1 MKSKLV
7 INLIKSYSESED
19 SFNEAVEKLA
29 KDEEK
34 KGNRLIASEIR
45 KSYELGKSKKNKTSE
60 SPVSEMAFSI
70 QNTGVLPRDKDSTLE
85 LLDVYKSKIKLED
98 VALPTPT
105 LKAIEQVLIEQ
116 NSLEELIAR
125 EVQPSN
131 RILLCGPPGCG
142 KTMTANAIAGEL
154 DLPIAYVKL
163 DALVSS
169 YLGQTGTNIR
179 KIFEFVKD
187 KRIILF
193 LDEFDAIAKKRDDA
207 QELGELKRVVTTLL
221 QNLDM
226 MNSNVLLLAA
236 TNHHHLLD
244 SAVWR
249 RFNKSILLDKPEDD
263 ERMKIIDIY
272 LSKVLSNHLTDK
284 KAIQILSKG
293 MSGAELRNF
302 LDSIAKYVIIEK
314 YNNKIDKEI
323 IGKVWL
329 EQKLLFISKESQEY
343 YSVLKELKNNGLSL
357 RMLEQITGIPKST
370 IDYNLKKEENNE

>member
-29 KDEEK
+29 EDEEK

-45 KSYELGKSKKNKTSE
+45 KSYQISKSKKNKTADRS
-60 SPVSEMAFSI
+60 VSDMVFSV
-70 QNTGVLPRDKDSTLE
+70 QNAGVLPRDKDSALE
-85 LLDVYKSKIKLED
+85 LIDIHKSKIKLDD

-105 LKAIEQVLIEQ
+105 LKAIKQVLIEQ
-116 NSLEELIAR
+116 KSLEELIAR
-125 EVQPSN
+125 GVQPSN

-154 DLPIAYVKL
+154 NLPIAYVKL

-179 KIFEFVKD
+179 KIFEFIKD
-187 KRIILF
+187 KRLILF

-249 RFNKSILLDKPEDD
+249 RFNKSILLEKPEDD
-263 ERMKIIDIY
+263 ERMKIIENY
-272 LSKVLSNHLTDK
+272 LSKVLSNYETDK
-284 KAIQILSKG
+284 KTIQILSKE
-293 MSGAELRNF
+293 MSGAQLKNF
-302 LDSIAKYVIIEK
+302 LDSIAKYVIIER
-314 YNNKIDKEI
+314 YNKEIDKEI

-329 EQKLLFISKESQEY
+329 EQKLLFVSKESQEY
-343 YSVLKELKNNGLSL
+343 YSVIKELKDNGLSL

-370 IDYNLKKEENNE
+370 IDYNLKKGESNE

>member
-7 INLIKSYSESED
+7 INLIKSYSESEE
-19 SFNEAVEKLA
+19 SFYEAVEKLA
-29 KDEEK
+29 MDEEK

-45 KSYELGKSKKNKTSE
+45 GSFELGKTKKNITSD
-60 SPVSEMAFSI
+60 SPVSDMAFSV
-70 QNTGVLPRDKDSTLE
+70 QNAGALPRDKDSALE
-85 LLDVYKSKIKLED
+85 LIDVYKSKIKLDD
-98 VALPTPT
+98 VALPIPT
-105 LKAIEQVLIEQ
+105 LKAIKQVLIEQ
-116 NSLEELIAR
+116 KSLEELIAR
-125 EVQPSN
+125 GVQPSN
-131 RILLCGPPGCG
+131 RVLLCGPPGCG

-154 DLPIAYVKL
+154 NLPIAYVKL

-187 KRIILF
+187 KRLILF

-221 QNLDM
+221 QNFDM

-249 RFNKSILLDKPEDD
+249 RFNKSILLEKPEDD
-263 ERMKIIDIY
+263 ERMKIIENY
-272 LSKVLSNHLTDK
+272 LSKVLFNYETDK
-284 KAIQILSKG
+284 KTIQILSKG
-293 MSGAELRNF
+293 MSGAKLKNF
-302 LDSIAKYVIIEK
+302 LDSIAKYVIIER
-314 YNNKIDKEI
+314 YNKEIDKEI

-329 EQKLLFISKESQEY
+329 EQKLLFVSKESQEY
-343 YSVLKELKNNGLSL
+343 YSVIKELKDNGLSL

-370 IDYNLKKEENNE
+370 IDYNLKKGESNE

>member
-1 MKSKLV
+1 MKSRLV
-7 INLIKSYSESED
+7 INLIKSHSESED
-19 SFNEAVEKLA
+19 SFYDAVEKLA
-29 KDEEK
+29 IDEEN

-45 KSYELGKSKKNKTSE
+45 SSYQLSKSKKNKTADRS
-60 SPVSEMAFSI
+60 VSDMVFSV
-70 QNTGVLPRDKDSTLE
+70 QNAGVLPRDKDSTLE
-85 LLDVYKSKIKLED
+85 LIDVYKSKIKLDD

-105 LKAIEQVLIEQ
+105 LKAIKQVLIEQ
-116 NSLEELIAR
+116 KSLEELIAR
-125 EVQPSN
+125 GVQPSN

-154 DLPIAYVKL
+154 NLPIAYVKL

-179 KIFEFVKD
+179 KIFEFIKD
-187 KRIILF
+187 KRLILF

-249 RFNKSILLDKPEDD
+249 RFNKSILLEKPEDD
-263 ERMKIIDIY
+263 ERMKIIENY
-272 LSKVLSNHLTDK
+272 LSKVLSNYETDK
-284 KAIQILSKG
+284 KTIQILSKG
-293 MSGAELRNF
+293 MSGAKLKNF
-302 LDSIAKYVIIEK
+302 LDSIAKYVIIER
-314 YNNKIDKEI
+314 YNKKIDKEI

-329 EQKLLFISKESQEY
+329 EQKLLFVSKESQEY
-343 YSVLKELKNNGLSL
+343 YSVIKELKDNGLSL

-370 IDYNLKKEENNE
+370 INYNLKKGETNE

>member
-7 INLIKSYSESED
+7 INLIKSHSESED
-19 SFNEAVEKLA
+19 SFYDAVEKLA
-29 KDEEK
+29 IDEEN

-45 KSYELGKSKKNKTSE
+45 SSYQLSKSKKNKTADR
-60 SPVSEMAFSI
+60 PVSDMVFSV
-70 QNTGVLPRDKDSTLE
+70 QNAGVLPRDKDSALE
-85 LLDVYKSKIKLED
+85 LIDVYKSKIKLDD

-105 LKAIEQVLIEQ
+105 LKAIKQVLIEQ
-116 NSLEELIAR
+116 KSLEELIAR
-125 EVQPSN
+125 GVQPSN

-154 DLPIAYVKL
+154 NLPIAYVKL

-179 KIFEFVKD
+179 KIFEFIKD
-187 KRIILF
+187 KRLILF

-226 MNSNVLLLAA
+226 MKSNVLLLAA

-249 RFNKSILLDKPEDD
+249 RFNKSILLEKPEDD
-263 ERMKIIDIY
+263 ERMKIIENY
-272 LSKVLSNHLTDK
+272 LSKVLPNYETDK
-284 KAIQILSKG
+284 KTIQILSKG
-293 MSGAELRNF
+293 MSGAKLKNF
-302 LDSIAKYVIIEK
+302 LDSIAKYVIIER
-314 YNNKIDKEI
+314 YNKKIDKEI

-329 EQKLLFISKESQEY
+329 EQKLLFVSKESQEY
-343 YSVLKELKNNGLSL
+343 YFVIKELKDNGLSL

-370 IDYNLKKEENNE
+370 INYNLKKGETNE

>member
-1 MKSKLV
+1 MKSRLV
-7 INLIKSYSESED
+7 INLIKSYGENEA
-19 SFNEAVEKLA
+19 SFNEAVEILA
-29 KDEEK
+29 KDEER
-34 KGNRLIASEIR
+34 KGNRLIASEI
-45 KSYELGKSKKNKTSE
+45 KKAFELGKSKKNRTAD
-60 SPVSEMAFSI
+60 SPVSDIAFSV
-70 QNTGVLPRDKDSTLE
+70 QNVGVLPRDKDSALE

-98 VALPTPT
+98 VALPTTT
-105 LKAIEQVLIEQ
+105 LKAIEQVLVEQ
-116 NSLEELIAR
+116 KSLEELITR
-125 EVQPSN
+125 GVQPSN

-154 DLPIAYVKL
+154 NLPIAYVKL

-187 KRIILF
+187 KRLILF

-249 RFNKSILLDKPEDD
+249 RFNKSILLDKPEAI
-263 ERMKIIDIY
+263 ERMKIIDSY
-272 LSKVLSNHLTDK
+272 LSKVLSNYETDK
-284 KAIQILSKG
+284 ETIQILSKG
-293 MSGAELRNF
+293 MSGAQLKNF
-302 LDSIAKYVIIEK
+302 MDSIAKYVIIEK
-314 YNNKIDKEI
+314 YNKKIDKEI
-323 IGKVWL
+323 VGKVWL
-329 EQKLLFISKESQEY
+329 EQKLLFLIKESQEY
-343 YSVLKELKNNGLSL
+343 YSVLRELKDNGLSL
-357 RMLEQITGIPKST
+357 RMLEHITGIPKST
-370 IDYNLKKEENNE
+370 IDYNLKKEETDE

>member
-105 LKAIEQVLIEQ
+105 LKAIEQVIIEQ

-272 LSKVLSNHLTDK
+272 LSKVLSNYLTDK

-343 YSVLKELKNNGLSL
+343 YSVLKELKCNGLSL

-370 IDYNLKKEENNE
+370 IDYNLKKEEINE